1 VSFKVRFSAAAA
13 VDLERLYEFLL
24 DRAQTVEDLDVADRV
39 IGEVRA
45 TAAGQLSRSP
55 YSFRKAGSSALTREL
70 IIPAG
75 KTGYVALFAIQ
86 PPSLVLILAVRHQ
99 LEDDYH

>member
-1 VSFKVRFSAAAA
+1 VSFEVRFSAAAA
-13 VDLERLYEFLL
+13 VDLDRLYEFLL
-24 DRAQTVEDLDVADRV
+24 DRAQKVEDLDVADRV

-55 YSFRKAGSSALTREL
+55 YSFRNAGSSALTREL
-70 IIPAG
+70 IIPAR

-99 LEDDYH
+99 LEDD

>member
-1 VSFKVRFSAAAA
+1 MSFEVRFSRAATA
-13 VDLERLYEFLL
+13 DLERLYDFLL
-24 DRAQTVEDLDVADRV
+24 DRAQNIEDLDAADRV

-45 TAAGQLSRSP
+45 TATGQLSRSP
-55 YSFRKAGSSALTREL
+55 YSFRKAASSPLTREL

-75 KTGYVALFAIQ
+75 KSGYVALFEIR